1 MISFPLALMAC
12 SLMLIIF
19 SGAISS
25 KLKASSV
32 KYVNIPFYNSI
43 ILYFAVAL
51 FSVNLGVFLGMN
63 STCAS
68 SSELTFEFAPVF
80 AMVSKIL
87 LFILAIIIA
96 VLFGIIVTDVEAEQ
110 LKNYDP
116 QIWKLV
122 IAGFVSGILGSIA
135 ELVYL
140 TYDLRK
146 EIEDFTTRFQ
156 ESEKLRREE
165 KQEVEIEKTREQREK
180 LRRQLGEVDLKIAEL
195 ERQN

>member
-12 SLMLIIF
+12 SLLLIIF

-68 SSELTFEFAPVF
+68 SSELTFEFAPFF
-80 AMVSKIL
+80 AMASKIL

-96 VLFGIIVTDVEAEQ
+96 VLFGIIVTDGEAEQ

-165 KQEVEIEKTREQREK
+165 KQELEIEKTKEQREK
-180 LRRQLGEVDLKIAEL
+180 LRRQLEEVNLKIADL
-195 ERQN
+195 ER